1 MLRRASDRARTMG
14 SSIRRSLAIAAV
26 LAAAWA
32 VPAQAERYE
41 HSRESGT
48 ESEFF
53 EECGK
58 QLRSDV
64 VFSAKSITRTGKHD
78 LDTAFFGHFQVDFV
92 NTVTNLANGKFY
104 TVEAHSMSKDTK
116 AVPQGGT
123 LFVFDTIEVGQPFTV
138 TDMSGEIRIRERGQL
153 RFTYLFDTG
162 GNDGPD
168 GNPVPG
174 GITLEDLSVKVAGPP
189 RRLRDDRGGV
199 VRAAGRHDRVR

>member
-14 SSIRRSLAIAAV
+14 CSSLAIAAV

-48 ESEFF
+48 DTEFF

-64 VFSAKSITRTGKHD
+64 VFSAKSITRTGKGK
-78 LDTAFFGHFQVDFV
+78 LATAFFGHLQVDFV
-92 NTVTNLANGKFY
+92 DTVTNLENGKFY
-104 TVEAHSMSKDTK
+104 TVEGHVLNKDVK

-138 TDMSGEIRIRERGQL
+138 TDMSGVTRIRERGQL
-153 RFTYLFDTG
+153 RFTYLFDTL

-168 GNPVPG
+168 GNPAPG
-174 GITLEDLSVKVAGPP
+174 GITLEEISVKVAGPHAGFEMTEEEWCA
-189 RRLRDDRGGV
+189 LQDDMIG
-199 VRAAGRHDRVR
+199 